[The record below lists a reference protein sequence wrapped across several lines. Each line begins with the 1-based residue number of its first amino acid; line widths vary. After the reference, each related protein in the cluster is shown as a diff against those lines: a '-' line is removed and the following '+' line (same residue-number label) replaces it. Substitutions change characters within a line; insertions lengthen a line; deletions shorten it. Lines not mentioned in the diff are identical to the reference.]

1 MSAPTGNRFT
11 WVEGVLLALLLV
23 LSAVIAYP
31 FFLGVKQDTKINQ
44 CLGNMRMLERAM
56 RLLEL
61 DKNKPFDANVTMAD
75 ILPYLKGELIPVCPS
90 SGKYKVTNLKDPP
103 TCSIAGH
110 SMANDSEAK

>member
-11 WVEGVLLALLLV
+11 WVEGVLLALMLV

-44 CLGNMRMLERAM
+44 CLGNMRKLERAM
-56 RLLEL
+56 RLWEL

-75 ILPYLKGELIPVCPS
+75 ILPY
-90 SGKYKVTNLKDPP
+90 
-103 TCSIAGH
+103 
-110 SMANDSEAK
+110 